1 MWSNEVCQYISFI
14 SLAVE
19 NVSSTVTTGKFSPK
33 FCVQCPRCHC
43 WNHILFLTTET
54 KYLCFLWQY
63 YLLQVLLITHTGR
76 VIWTSFS
83 FRLVLIC
90 LVLAL
95 LLPYKVMTFP
105 SPICNGA
112 IGGKAYTLWSHV
124 PSVNPT
130 ASAPHQYSLWTCS
143 HFPFDPFLWDIS
155 IRGASCEGILMLHWG
170 WKLNVHLSHLR
181 KLKIDFHGGS
191 ISFSLIYSCVCVEY
205 VKLIILKIGVC

>member
-19 NVSSTVTTGKFSPK
+19 NVSSTVTTGKFSPN

-63 YLLQVLLITHTGR
+63 YLLRVLLITHTGR

-95 LLPYKVMTFP
+95 LLPHKVMTFP
-105 SPICNGA
+105 PPICNGA

-130 ASAPHQYSLWTCS
+130 QHLHHTSVHCEPVVIFHST
-143 HFPFDPFLWDIS
+143 HFFETFPYVVLPV
-155 IRGASCEGILMLHWG
+155 RGYWCCTEDESWM
-170 WKLNVHLSHLR
+170 
-181 KLKIDFHGGS
+181 F
-191 ISFSLIYSCVCVEY
+191 IYPT
-205 VKLIILKIGVC
+205 